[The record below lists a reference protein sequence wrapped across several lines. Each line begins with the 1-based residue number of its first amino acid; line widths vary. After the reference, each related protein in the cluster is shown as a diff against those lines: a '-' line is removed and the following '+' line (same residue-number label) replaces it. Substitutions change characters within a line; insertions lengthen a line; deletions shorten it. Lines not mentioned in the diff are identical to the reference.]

1 VRLTVVLPLVLR
13 TIALGALLL
22 GWHGTA
28 WAKANGFP
36 ADACSGCHR
45 GTLKF
50 QPTITADPATIMP
63 GESTTL
69 TLTVPGAAAGFYMHS
84 NQKGVFA
91 EIAGESVKK
100 VTDTGVTHAA
110 TKRGTGGMV
119 TFKMKWTA
127 PTTGAGGVDFDV
139 TAVSA
144 NGDNNSGGD
153 SEGIG
158 RFNFSFG
165 CTGVNVYL
173 DQDGDGFGL
182 ADPRGPMRMCEVKAG
197 YTTKPGDCNDY
208 DKNANPMGTEICN
221 LQDDDCD
228 GMLNEGLAT
237 ATVYR
242 DEDGDGYGG
251 RLTTETMVGC
261 SNGLGWSSTRD
272 DCDDKDRMVNPG
284 RKEMCNYK
292 DDNCNGRVDEG
303 VRPICGVG
311 WCRREAA
318 SCEATAVC
326 TPNPPKV
333 EICNGFDDDCDGND
347 DNGAT
352 CPTEGN
358 VCYKGLCMN
367 GQQAQMMMAAEPPKP
382 DGGAGTDAG
391 GGGGQQMMGGGT
403 PSGTGGSSGGSSP
416 GGNTGVGTTPPTG
429 SPSSPIDNEPKVGC
443 AYGGSSAG
451 TALPLVMLGLGF
463 VVAWGRRRRRGR

>member
-1 VRLTVVLPLVLR
+1 MRLTVVFPIVLR
-13 TIALGALLL
+13 AAALGALLL
-22 GWHGTA
+22 GFNSAA

-45 GTLKF
+45 GTLKY
-50 QPTITADPATIMP
+50 QPMITADPAIVMP
-63 GESTTL
+63 GETTTL
-69 TLTVPGAAAGFYMHS
+69 TLTIPGTAAGFYLHS

-91 EIAGESVKK
+91 EIAGEGVKK
-100 VTDTGVTHAA
+100 VTDVSVTH
-110 TKRGTGGMV
+110 TSPKRGTGGNV
-119 TFKMKWTA
+119 SFKMRWTA
-127 PTTGAGGVDFDV
+127 PTTGPGGVDFDV

-144 NGDNNSGGD
+144 NGDGGSGGD

-165 CTGVNVYL
+165 CMGVNVYL

-182 ADPRGPMRMCEVKAG
+182 ADPRGPMRTCEVKPG

-208 DKNANPMGTEICN
+208 DKNANPMGTEVCN

-228 GMLNEGLAT
+228 GMLNEGLSMV
-237 ATVYR
+237 TVYR

-251 RLTTETMVGC
+251 RLTTEMMVGC

-311 WCRREAA
+311 WCRREAS
-318 SCEATAVC
+318 SCEPNAAC
-326 TPNPPKV
+326 TPNTPKA
-333 EICNGFDDDCDGND
+333 ETCNGFDEDCDGVD

-352 CPTEGN
+352 CPTAGN
-358 VCYKGLCMN
+358 VCYKGLCVT
-367 GQQAQMMMAAEPPKP
+367 GEQKEMMMAAEPPKP
-382 DGGAGTDAG
+382 DGGVGVDAG
-391 GGGGQQMMGGGT
+391 GSSPMSGTGGT
-403 PSGTGGSSGGSSP
+403 SGNGNPGSVPGGGSSGGSS
-416 GGNTGVGTTPPTG
+416 GAGNPTG
-429 SPSSPIDNEPKVGC
+429 SPSSPVDNQPKVGC
-443 AYGGSSAG
+443 VYGGGSTG
-451 TALPLVMLGLGF
+451 TAFPLTLFGLGL
-463 VVAWGRRRRRGR
+463 VAVWGARRRRRG